1 MFNLQL
7 PLNLQVTVCEKDWE
21 KLNEKDRGKGFRVP
35 ELTESEKDWKQTKAI
50 EEEDELD
57 DDFYLRNRAPRRVK
71 KRRFFIFEEEIP

>member
-7 PLNLQVTVCEKDWE
+7 PFSLQVTVCEKDWE
-21 KLNEKDRGKGFRVP
+21 TLNEKDWGKGFRVP

-57 DDFYLRNRAPRRVK
+57 DDFCLRNRAIRRVK
-71 KRRFFIFEEEIP
+71 KRRFLIFEEEIP